1 LEVLE
6 KSLLDAIEIL
16 KPGGRICVI
25 TFQSLEDKI
34 VKKIFKKYSDV
45 DIPRGMPQIPDS
57 LKPTLKIISRKP
69 IVATNKELEA
79 NNRSHSAKLRVAEK
93 L

>member
-1 LEVLE
+1 
-6 KSLLDAIEIL
+6 
-16 KPGGRICVI
+16 
-25 TFQSLEDKI
+25 
-34 VKKIFKKYSDV
+34 
-45 DIPRGMPQIPDS
+45 MPQIPDS

-69 IVATNKELEA
+69 IVATNKELEE